1 MRQLFCR
8 NRILPH
14 SGLQQLQS
22 RGISMCTKQFK
33 LTEQASESSPEKTYG
48 QLVKINASNKD
59 TSIESVLE
67 VLQTTIIEKNK
78 NSLFIWTT
86 PTTRLTSSYDDSIYP
101 GHNFTSGTN
110 EQGETVCFISKRPNT
125 TTILGEHTRIPDTRF
140 KNQSGKTKLFTPRF
154 ATIKEELE
162 QWHKRSLVVEDYPL
176 FVHVIPFH
184 DKLGLDLETYKS
196 NVNYLL
202 GSQEPY
208 TLYSF
213 LHPSGNR
220 YIRAAN
226 CNTTTEQSI
235 FGLNSTSVQDLACQD
250 AVMKLVMRLT
260 NSKYTYL
267 SAAENLGLTKE
278 IEPSNIPEDLYYASF
293 TC

>member
-1 MRQLFCR
+1 MSA
-8 NRILPH
+8 I
-14 SGLQQLQS
+14 
-22 RGISMCTKQFK
+22 QFK
-33 LTEQASESSPEKTYG
+33 LTEQSSEPSSEKTCG
-48 QLVKINASNKD
+48 QLIKINSNTKD
-59 TSIESVLE
+59 TNLETVLE
-67 VLQTTIIEKNK
+67 VLQTTIIGKNK

-86 PTTRLTSSYDDSIYP
+86 PTTRLTSSYEDSIYP
-101 GHNFTSGTN
+101 GHNFTSVTN
-110 EQGETVCFISKRPNT
+110 EQGETVSFISKRPNT
-125 TTILGEHTRIPDTRF
+125 TNVLGEHKRVPDARF

-162 QWHKRSLVVEDYPL
+162 QWHKRSLVVDDYPL
-176 FVHVIPFH
+176 FVHIIPFH
-184 DKLGLDLETYKS
+184 DKLDLDLETYKS

-208 TLYSF
+208 TLFSF

-235 FGLNSTSVQDLACQD
+235 FGLHSTSVQDLACQD
-250 AVMKLVMRLT
+250 AAMKLVMRLIK
-260 NSKYTYL
+260 SKYSYL

-278 IEPSNIPEDLYYASF
+278 IEPSTIPEDLYYASF